1 MLPLPSRAKPHTG
14 ISILPDLLIL
24 LLPMVVFTVI
34 GRTVEISA
42 SEQSS
47 PYVPEQPPARY
58 GPFGM
63 ESLSSGTALGEC
75 WMVSRM
81 HITLNRSHDIVT
93 IILFNTPHVQT
104 LPIHGSLVRTSR
116 TWFPLPCLI
125 AAGTLLV
132 MVLPYSLVPY
142 YLFNLHE
149 EGVGLSRA
157 GIFAIMQRPEVDG
170 ALNFARL
177 CMIALT
183 LTTANQWVG
192 QARAVGLRAL
202 GVEREGRAK
211 AQRWL
216 GFAAWI
222 IILAFACIGGWVAD
236 QLEII
241 GGICILAI
249 GWLVPAILFVKN
261 FYISSPLAIVFPSS
275 SLGAQASVATKNIDE
290 RSSPVDVLLARKER
304 ELQKRRTGRRLW
316 QDLIVFI
323 GILPIGLFTIVWLV
337 LLFLGVNI

>member
-1 MLPLPSRAKPHTG
+1 
-14 ISILPDLLIL
+14 
-24 LLPMVVFTVI
+24 
-34 GRTVEISA
+34 
-42 SEQSS
+42 
-47 PYVPEQPPARY
+47 
-58 GPFGM
+58 
-63 ESLSSGTALGEC
+63 
-75 WMVSRM
+75 
-81 HITLNRSHDIVT
+81 
-93 IILFNTPHVQT
+93 
-104 LPIHGSLVRTSR
+104 
-116 TWFPLPCLI
+116 
-125 AAGTLLV
+125 

-222 IILAFACIGGWVAD
+222 IILAFACIGGWVVD

-275 SLGAQASVATKNIDE
+275 SLGGHIVGEKGTGATEEKDGKEAMAGPDRVYWDPTHWFVHDRLAGVTVLRGKYIM
-290 RSSPVDVLLARKER
+290 RSR
-304 ELQKRRTGRRLW
+304 
-316 QDLIVFI
+316 I
-323 GILPIGLFTIVWLV
+323 
-337 LLFLGVNI
+337 

>member
-1 MLPLPSRAKPHTG
+1 
-14 ISILPDLLIL
+14 
-24 LLPMVVFTVI
+24 MVVFTVI
-34 GRTVEISA
+34 GRTVETSA
-42 SEQSS
+42 LEQSS
-47 PYVPEQPPARY
+47 PYVPEQPLARY

-81 HITLNRSHDIVT
+81 HTTLNRSHDIVT

-222 IILAFACIGGWVAD
+222 IILAVACIGGWVAD

-275 SLGAQASVATKNIDE
+275 SLGAQASVATRNIDE
-290 RSSPVDVLLARKER
+290 RSSSVDILLARKER